1 MSKRLRI
8 KQGEGSAVEELQ
20 DGRKVCGGSQGYSS
34 SRDSWP
40 KAWCP
45 RGVFT
50 QWWSTGCWLPP
61 KPLHLL
67 LGIFTRTPLSCLSK
81 TWAVPHQGRNVFLP
95 PFLFW
100 CISLPYNLQRDHL
113 ACSNALLRKDC
124 IVLPAFMLHRNV
136 PLPER
141 PRAWPA
147 RDKAEAAFLS
157 LFCLA
162 FAFLFPASFVRI
174 LICVY
179 NKKWFLHLPFVT

>member
-1 MSKRLRI
+1 MLSRNCRM
-8 KQGEGSAVEELQ
+8 EEKGVGAARGTALAETAGQ
-20 DGRKVCGGSQGYSS
+20 KLGAPEHHCTYSHSGGAQATDY
-34 SRDSWP
+34 
-40 KAWCP
+40 
-45 RGVFT
+45 
-50 QWWSTGCWLPP
+50 PP
-61 KPLHLL
+61 KNLHLL
-67 LGIFTRTPLSCLSK
+67 LGIFTRSPLSCLSK
-81 TWAVPHQGRNVFLP
+81 TWAVPHQGKNVFLP

-100 CISLPYNLQRDHL
+100 CISLPYNFQRDHL

-147 RDKAEAAFLS
+147 HDKAKAAFLS